1 LSSILKALKKLENQ
15 VTDKNH
21 VRSWQPETQTPIDD
35 HKQINDHPRLK
46 KRNVIIFAGVI
57 FAVGAGLI
65 LSQKLYEKKPEL
77 ITKKEDILQKPVRLP
92 EKKAA
97 IPDKKIILQK
107 PARLPQKEA
116 TRPDKKAIFQK
127 PVRLP
132 QKKVAMPD
140 KKTIL
145 QKPERFPQKEAA
157 IPDKKTIIQEPDRLP
172 QKKVAMP
179 DRVQTE
185 LSSRKDVKK
194 FEPIARA
201 EKTPPPSAQKSRE
214 NTAVLFNKKTSP
226 LKQARKETVAGK
238 PSEKPEQNTKAD
250 RFASMPV
257 KRSNQTQIEVQAI
270 AWANDPKNRL
280 AVINGLILRERESI
294 DNVIVMHIGK
304 DEVIFKKGGEE
315 WRQMFGF

>member
-21 VRSWQPETQTPIDD
+21 VRSWQPKTQIPIDD
-35 HKQINDHPRLK
+35 HKQINDHPRFK

-97 IPDKKIILQK
+97 IPDKKTILQK
-107 PARLPQKEA
+107 PERLPQKEA
-116 TRPDKKAIFQK
+116 AMPDKKAILQK
-127 PVRLP
+127 PLRLP
-132 QKKVAMPD
+132 QKKVAMPH
-140 KKTIL
+140 
-145 QKPERFPQKEAA
+145 
-157 IPDKKTIIQEPDRLP
+157 
-172 QKKVAMP
+172 
-179 DRVQTE
+179 RVQTE

-238 PSEKPEQNTKAD
+238 PSEKPEQNTRAD

>member
-1 LSSILKALKKLENQ
+1 LSSILKALTKLENQ

-21 VRSWQPETQTPIDD
+21 VRSWQPKTQIPIDD
-35 HKQINDHPRLK
+35 HKQINDHPRFK

-57 FAVGAGLI
+57 LAVGAGLI
-65 LSQKLYEKKPEL
+65 LSQNVYEKKPEL
-77 ITKKEDILQKPVRLP
+77 ITKKEDIRQKPVRLP

-97 IPDKKIILQK
+97 MPDKKAILQK
-107 PARLPQKEA
+107 PERLPQKEA
-116 TRPDKKAIFQK
+116 AMPDKKAI
-127 PVRLP
+127 
-132 QKKVAMPD
+132 
-140 KKTIL
+140 L
-145 QKPERFPQKEAA
+145 QKP
-157 IPDKKTIIQEPDRLP
+157 IRLP

-201 EKTPPPSAQKSRE
+201 EKTPPRSAQKSRE

-238 PSEKPEQNTKAD
+238 PSEKPEQKTRAD
-250 RFASMPV
+250 RFASMPL

>member
-1 LSSILKALKKLENQ
+1 MSSILKALKKLENQ
-15 VTDKNH
+15 VADKNH
-21 VRSWQPETQTPIDD
+21 IRSWQPKTRIPIDD

-97 IPDKKIILQK
+97 IPDKKNTLQK
-107 PARLPQKEA
+107 PARL
-116 TRPDKKAIFQK
+116 
-127 PVRLP
+127 
-132 QKKVAMPD
+132 
-140 KKTIL
+140 
-145 QKPERFPQKEAA
+145 PQKEAA

-214 NTAVLFNKKTSP
+214 NTAVLFNKKTLP
-226 LKQARKETVAGK
+226 LKQARKETFAGK
-238 PSEKPEQNTKAD
+238 PSEKPEQNTRAD

-304 DEVIFKKGGEE
+304 DDVIFKKGGEE